1 MGLFAELL
9 KISSFA
15 VAQRNANLLFV
26 SPFRYPWSFVLPF
39 MYRGSLFNS
48 SLLFL
53 SVCVASVF
61 GSCNE
66 MAESNHPRSMEG
78 IYLVLLEDSASQGI
92 NVAPSLGNIDPKGSV
107 WLLRGISDE
116 LRS

>member
-1 MGLFAELL
+1 M
-9 KISSFA
+9 
-15 VAQRNANLLFV
+15 
-26 SPFRYPWSFVLPF
+26 LPF
-39 MYRGSLFNS
+39 RGSLFNS

-53 SVCVASVF
+53 YVCVASVF

-66 MAESNHPRSMEG
+66 MAEANHPRSMEG
-78 IYLVLLEDSASQGI
+78 IYLVLLEDLASQGI
-92 NVAPSLGNIDPKGSV
+92 NIEPSLGNIDPKGSV